1 MEYFVIGPDGRKYG
15 PASVDTLNAWAREG
29 RLLPNSELEDSVS
42 GTRLSASSVPG
53 LIFGVAQPGPAPQPG
68 PEPQQPYGQAQ
79 GPYAQQQPQNPY
91 GPQQG
96 NWSAPPGSSPYPR
109 QGAPMYAADAQGD
122 ITKSFVFGAIG
133 LICCPIVFSVIGIV
147 FALKAKEKGH
157 PTAQAA
163 LIFCIVTLVLG
174 AVVGAI
180 IGLGNAMSGM
190 R

>member
-15 PASVDTLNAWAREG
+15 PASVDTLNVWAREG
-29 RLLPNSELEDSVS
+29 RLLPNSELEDTVS
-42 GTRLSASSVPG
+42 GARLSASSVPG
-53 LIFGVAQPGPAPQPG
+53 LVFGAPQPG
-68 PEPQQPYGQAQ
+68 PTPQQPYGQPTEN
-79 GPYAQQQPQNPY
+79 PYAQQQAQNPY

-96 NWSAPPGSSPYPR
+96 NWSAPPGGSPYPR

-122 ITKSFVFGAIG
+122 ITKAFVFGAIG
-133 LICCPIVFSVIGIV
+133 LICCPIVFSVLGIV

-180 IGLGNAMSGM
+180 IGLGNAMTGM